1 MDGAYTG
8 SDGSKHTA
16 AERMTLAMKVV
27 VVKSPRMLVPI
38 IRRLFHIPKD

>member
-1 MDGAYTG
+1 MNPF
-8 SDGSKHTA
+8 
-16 AERMTLAMKVV
+16 MKVI